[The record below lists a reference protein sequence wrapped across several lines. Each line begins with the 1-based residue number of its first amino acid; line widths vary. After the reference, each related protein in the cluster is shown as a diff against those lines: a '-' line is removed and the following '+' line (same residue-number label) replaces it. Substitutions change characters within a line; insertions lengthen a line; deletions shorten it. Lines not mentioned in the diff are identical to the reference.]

1 MTQMTRDLLH
11 TLIRSWIAA
20 CLLCGA
26 GLALA
31 HKASDSY
38 YRLDVDGQAVTGQL
52 DLALRDIDFALG
64 LDTDGDGTITWGEL
78 RTRRDELADWALA
91 QLSVQ
96 RGGAC
101 TLSAGALMVDSHTD
115 GSYAVLPLSAQCP
128 AATGDVTLGYR
139 LLFDQDA
146 LHRGLLRLS
155 LDGATQTAVFSPTL
169 TEQHFVAG
177 AVSRWTPFRQYV
189 IEGVWHIWIGFDHVL
204 FLLALLLPAVL
215 LWDGRQWRGVARL
228 GAAGREVLAVITSF
242 TLAHSITLSL
252 ATLGWVTLP
261 SRLVESVIALSVVLA
276 AANNLYPLVQGRR
289 WIVAFAFGLI
299 HGFGFAS
306 VLGDLGLPR
315 EALALSLLGFN
326 VGVELGQLA
335 IVAVFLPLA
344 YGLRDTD
351 TYRIGIFRAGS
362 WATLVVAAVWLCER
376 ALNLQLITA

>member
-1 MTQMTRDLLH
+1 MAWLLR
-11 TLIRSWIAA
+11 TWLAA
-20 CLLCGA
+20 CLLCGT
-26 GLALA
+26 GLTWA

-38 YRLDVDGQAVTGQL
+38 YRLDVQGAVVTGQL

-64 LDTDGDGTITWGEL
+64 LDADDDGQITWGEL
-78 RTRRDELADWALA
+78 RARREPLVAWALA

-101 TLSAGALMVDSHTD
+101 TLGAGALMVDSHTD

-128 AATGDVTLGYR
+128 ATSGDVTLTYR
-139 LLFDQDA
+139 LLFEQDA

-155 LDGATQTAVFSPTL
+155 LDGATQTAVFSPTQ
-169 TEQHFVAG
+169 TEQRFVAG
-177 AVSRWTPFRQYV
+177 AVSRWTQFRQYV

-215 LWDGRQWRGVARL
+215 LWDGRQWRAVARL
-228 GAAGREVLAVITSF
+228 GDAGREVLAVITSF

-252 ATLGWVTLP
+252 ATLGWIALP

-351 TYRIGIFRAGS
+351 TYRLGVLRAGS

>member
-1 MTQMTRDLLH
+1 MH
-11 TLIRSWIAA
+11 ALIRHWIAA

-52 DLALRDIDFALG
+52 DLALRDVDFALG
-64 LDTDGDGTITWGEL
+64 LDADGDGTITWGEL
-78 RTRRDELADWALA
+78 RARRDELAEWALA

-115 GSYAVLPLSAQCP
+115 GSYAVLPLRAQCP
-128 AATGDVTLGYR
+128 AASGDVTLGYR
-139 LLFDQDA
+139 LLFEQDA
-146 LHRGLLRLS
+146 LHRGLLRLT
-155 LDGATQTAVFSPTL
+155 LDGTTRTAVFSPTL
-169 TEQHFVAG
+169 PEQRFVAG
-177 AVSRWTPFRQYV
+177 AVSRWTQFRQYLV
-189 IEGVWHIWIGFDHVL
+189 EGIWHIWKGFDHVL

-215 LWDGRQWRGVARL
+215 LWDGAHWRGVARL
-228 GAAGREVLAVITSF
+228 GEAGREVLAVVTSF

-289 WIVAFAFGLI
+289 WVVAFCFGLI

-306 VLGDLGLPR
+306 VLADLGLPR

-326 VGVELGQLA
+326 AGVELGQLA

-344 YGLRDTD
+344 YGMRDTD
-351 TYRIGIFRAGS
+351 TYRIGVFRAGS